1 MYVIKVTTR
10 NGITKTLTGIISLFF
25 KKWKVLFVFKV
36 MMQLMYFFLGKNIY
50 SENINKIIPK
60 SLDLEEIK

>member
-25 KKWKVLFVFKV
+25 KKWKVLL
-36 MMQLMYFFLGKNIY
+36 QLMYFFLGKNIY

>member
-1 MYVIKVTTR
+1 
-10 NGITKTLTGIISLFF
+10 
-25 KKWKVLFVFKV
+25 
-36 MMQLMYFFLGKNIY
+36 MQLMYFFLGKNIY